1 MRAQRGHP
9 VQDIWGAQRV
19 AHAQP
24 GQRPRLRQ
32 AAQHHHV
39 GKRLGR
45 QRGRL
50 TGNRVGERLVDHH
63 DAARPP
69 QRKDLIAQVQHRG
82 RVGRVADHDEVGI
95 VGHTG
100 AGQTERRRQ
109 HDVPERDACRGKGGF
124 GLGERRRDQRGQPGA
139 QVGQKRETLGS
150 PGQQRHLVD
159 TPAVPGSDGMH
170 RALFIGGARVPA
182 EVGQPGGQPVNQ
194 PRRRRGGAHIDGEV
208 EHAGRRG
215 LVAVVARGGTGLTG
229 HSTTVD
235 VGDNG
240 VVTETLRST
249 VAARP
254 QLVIFDLDGTL
265 TDSAQ
270 GIVSSF
276 RHALVEVGAAV
287 PDGDLASRIVGPP
300 MHHTLR
306 EMGLGKDADAAI
318 AAYRADY
325 TTRGWAMN
333 SLFDGIA
340 ALLADL
346 QAAGVRLA
354 VATSK
359 AEPTAR
365 RILAHFGLDEHF
377 EVIAGASVD
386 GSRATKSD
394 VVAHALGQLHPLP
407 DRVLMVGDRSHDV
420 EGAAEHGIDTV
431 VVGWGYGRKDFA
443 DPHAVR
449 ALAHVATIDDLREVL
464 GV

>member
-1 MRAQRGHP
+1 MP
-9 VQDIWGAQRV
+9 S
-19 AHAQP
+19 AQP
-24 GQRPRLRQ
+24 
-32 AAQHHHV
+32 
-39 GKRLGR
+39 
-45 QRGRL
+45 
-50 TGNRVGERLVDHH
+50 
-63 DAARPP
+63 
-69 QRKDLIAQVQHRG
+69 
-82 RVGRVADHDEVGI
+82 VGR
-95 VGHTG
+95 
-100 AGQTERRRQ
+100 
-109 HDVPERDACRGKGGF
+109 
-124 GLGERRRDQRGQPGA
+124 
-139 QVGQKRETLGS
+139 
-150 PGQQRHLVD
+150 
-159 TPAVPGSDGMH
+159 PA
-170 RALFIGGARVPA
+170 L
-182 EVGQPGGQPVNQ
+182 
-194 PRRRRGGAHIDGEV
+194 
-208 EHAGRRG
+208 
-215 LVAVVARGGTGLTG
+215 
-229 HSTTVD
+229 D

-276 RHALVEVGAAV
+276 RHALGEVGAVV

-306 EMGLGKDADAAI
+306 EMGLGEDANAAI
-318 AAYRADY
+318 AAYRTDY
-325 TTRGWAMN
+325 STRGWAMN
-333 SLFDGIA
+333 RLFDGIA
-340 ALLADL
+340 GLLADL

-394 VVAHALGQLHPLP
+394 VIAHALTQLHPLP

-420 EGAAEHGIDTV
+420 AGAAEHAIDTV
-431 VVGWGYGRKDFA
+431 VVGWGYGGKDFA
-443 DPHAVR
+443 DPCAVR
-449 ALAHVATIDDLREVL
+449 ALVHVSTVDDLREVL